1 MQCAKCNSVNPP
13 EAKFCGK
20 CGERLAQ
27 TTPPVP
33 PPFRSVE
40 PAAASEE
47 TVSDGLKLGI
57 AVGSGV
63 FPLLGIV
70 MGAVYMNSQSPAKK
84 KVGKLWLYIGLG
96 AAVLWYLYSQS

>member
-1 MQCAKCNSVNPP
+1 MQCPKCNSVNPP
-13 EAKFCGK
+13 EARFCGK

-27 TTPPVP
+27 SAPPIP
-33 PPFRSVE
+33 PPFPSAQ
-40 PAAASEE
+40 PAASEE
-47 TVSDGLKLGI
+47 AVSDGLKIGI

-70 MGAVYMNSQSPAKK
+70 MGAIYMNSQSPAKK

-96 AAVLWYLYSQS
+96 AGVLWYLYSQS